1 MNKRHA
7 RQIRAGIKAAH
18 LPHRLLEY
26 WTITERRKVSALTL
40 KAFLR
45 TRERMRLGRIVG
57 PKYSPN
63 LNDGVDFSKIH
74 WTYDPAKE
82 D

>member
-26 WTITERRKVSALTL
+26 WTITERRKASPLTR

-45 TRERMRLGRIVG
+45 TRERMRLDRLVG
-57 PKYSPN
+57 TKYSPN
-63 LNDGVDFSKIH
+63 LNDGVDSSKIH
-74 WTYDPAKE
+74 WMYDPTKE

>member
-1 MNKRHA
+1 MKRRHA

-40 KAFLR
+40 KAFVR
-45 TRERMRLGRIVG
+45 TRDRIVHRNP

-74 WTYDPAKE
+74 WTYDPTKE
-82 D
+82 DQ